1 MWAPRL
7 ALRRLRS
14 PLEQVAQVAHGLTR
28 DEGHFRLPFRACSEG
43 ARHAPRSSP
52 GSSVVVCEGPMARRR
67 RRCALTERLNGPCG
81 AAEIGCPNEV
91 PAVEQAGITFK
102 VHLEFIPGA
111 AMPSSPL
118 AIFFD
123 DPAQRA
129 LDVVNAIVRHVVL
142 VHRHVV
148 QSALS
153 TQGEEQDVRLLLPRR
168 WRLRRLEEGIGGSVN
183 KHGRSAPN
191 ESFSYPAEDAAAQ
204 STNRDF
210 KISKYRKKLPRLF
223 FLTVKEYSNIRAIH
237 SIVQL

>member
-52 GSSVVVCEGPMARRR
+52 GSSVVVCKGPMARRRR

-81 AAEIGCPNEV
+81 AAEIGRPNEV

-129 LDVVNAIVRHVVL
+129 LDVVNVIVRHIVL

-204 STNRDF
+204 IEILR
-210 KISKYRKKLPRLF
+210 Y
-223 FLTVKEYSNIRAIH
+223 
-237 SIVQL
+237 

>member
-1 MWAPRL
+1 
-7 ALRRLRS
+7 
-14 PLEQVAQVAHGLTR
+14 
-28 DEGHFRLPFRACSEG
+28 
-43 ARHAPRSSP
+43 
-52 GSSVVVCEGPMARRR
+52 
-67 RRCALTERLNGPCG
+67 
-81 AAEIGCPNEV
+81 
-91 PAVEQAGITFK
+91 
-102 VHLEFIPGA
+102 
-111 AMPSSPL
+111 MPSSPL

-129 LDVVNAIVRHVVL
+129 LDVVNVIVRHIVL

-204 STNRDF
+204 IEILRYQNIGRSFLASFFSRSRNILIYEQYTVNSTAVVRHAQ
-210 KISKYRKKLPRLF
+210 P
-223 FLTVKEYSNIRAIH
+223 
-237 SIVQL
+237 